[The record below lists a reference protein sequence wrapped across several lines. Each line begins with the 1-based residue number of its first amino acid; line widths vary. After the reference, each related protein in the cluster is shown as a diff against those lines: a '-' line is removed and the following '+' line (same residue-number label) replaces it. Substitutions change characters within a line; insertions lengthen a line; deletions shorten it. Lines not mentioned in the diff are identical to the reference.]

1 MLEAVLQLGHYST
14 ISCHER
20 AGLSLAA
27 TINDSV
33 RVESSM
39 EKPIGFWMSVLVA
52 IALPAAINL
61 VIYVSPHTVGITP
74 PPQFEA
80 RTVHP

>member
-1 MLEAVLQLGHYST
+1 
-14 ISCHER
+14 
-20 AGLSLAA
+20 
-27 TINDSV
+27 
-33 RVESSM
+33 M